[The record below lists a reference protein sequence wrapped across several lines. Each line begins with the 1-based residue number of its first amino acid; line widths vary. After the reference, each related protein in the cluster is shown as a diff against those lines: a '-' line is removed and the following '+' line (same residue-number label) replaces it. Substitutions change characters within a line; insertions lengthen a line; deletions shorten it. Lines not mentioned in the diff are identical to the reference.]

1 MNNIALIAAL
11 AAAAAQAGP
20 TSAQFNHALTAQCPG
35 HRLVTRN
42 ISCAKPDPDA
52 VEYRCT
58 YQLQGAGG
66 RWAPRAATLTLS
78 EHEWVW
84 MEGPTPCDE
93 GSDPNLN

>member
-11 AAAAAQAGP
+11 AAAAQAGP
-20 TSAQFNHALTAQCPG
+20 TPAQFNHALNAQCPG

-42 ISCAKPDPDA
+42 ISCTKPDPDA

-58 YQLQGAGG
+58 YQLQTGS
-66 RWAPRAATLTLS
+66 RWTPQTATLTLS

-84 MEGPTPCDE
+84 MDGATPCDT
-93 GSDPNLN
+93 GDDPSLN